1 MKPRQVA
8 GLVLVVTIVT
18 LGALYY
24 YGADDL
30 LEEESAPPPPARSE
44 APPAPPAAPVASA
57 AWSAANI
64 RELVPV
70 APTRTGSVS
79 RPVPALPDYD
89 QALATLSTVLER
101 HAGDPEN
108 PWAVMHGVL
117 ARGPEFRLADGRQG
131 LAHVFAA
138 YAEPRNFGSLTLLS
152 FPKTRAG
159 KPVEPHSDL
168 VLKNLSEVGVLP
180 EASFPVGA
188 GVATAADLYRATLL
202 KTWIRMAENKLSFDG
217 FNDMPWGLQA
227 LAAWAPSDDL
237 RWVAD
242 DGTSMDMHTFTD
254 FTVAVLHTE
263 SKFMFQAMA
272 NGQDFERKG
281 QPLFGYACGGA
292 HMVQGASFA
301 VARGFGRPESRKA
314 VTAQG
319 ALLFYRLPVELRIYD
334 DAMKKMRQHRQK
346 LLVQRLKFLGHW
358 LETISKLEILGF
370 FTPDDVQAATI
381 EGAAQNLVI
390 TVKAIEDEGLFGDM
404 ASVRARDEQ
413 LYLDLVGDSAHAI
426 RGLELAL
433 GRQSLTW

>member
-8 GLVLVVTIVT
+8 GLVATVTMVT

-24 YGADDL
+24 YGNDDL
-30 LEEESAPPPPARSE
+30 LEEESAPPQPERAEPA
-44 APPAPPAAPVASA
+44 PAAPA

-70 APTRTGSVS
+70 APARVGSVS
-79 RPVPALPDYD
+79 RPVPELPDYD
-89 QALATLSTVLER
+89 RALSTLSAVVER
-101 HAGDPEN
+101 YAGDPDN
-108 PWAVMHGVL
+108 PWAIMHGVL
-117 ARGPEFRLADGRQG
+117 ARGPEFRLADGRGG

-138 YAEPRNFGSLTLLS
+138 YAEPRAFGALTLLA
-152 FPKTRAG
+152 FPRSREE
-159 KPVEPHSDL
+159 KPVEPHADL
-168 VLKNLSEVGVLP
+168 VLKNLAEVGVDP
-180 EASFPVGA
+180 AASFPVGA

-202 KTWIRMAENKLSFDG
+202 KTWIRISENKLSFDG

-227 LAAWAPSDDL
+227 LATWAPSDEL
-237 RWVAD
+237 RWVAE
-242 DGTSMDMHTFTD
+242 DGSSMDLDDFTD
-254 FTVAVLHTE
+254 FTVAVLHKE

-272 NGQDFERKG
+272 AGQEFERKG
-281 QPLFGYACGGA
+281 QPLFSYACGGA

-314 VTAQG
+314 VAAQAG
-319 ALLFYRLPVELRIYD
+319 LLLYRLPIELRIYD

-358 LETISKLEILGF
+358 LETMSKLEILGL
-370 FTPDDVQAATI
+370 FTPDDVQRATI

-404 ASVRARDEQ
+404 AGVRSRDEQ

-433 GRQSLTW
+433 GRQSLAW